1 MEQEKYLITK
11 EEIRRELLEH
21 MDFSRELSDEDI
33 RDAIADRL
41 RAREFGGRM
50 NVYERARLGKELFY
64 TIRGLDVLQELIEDS
79 QVTEIM
85 INGLEGIFVERAGR
99 LFPWPF
105 GFESAEK
112 LQDVIQQIVAGCN
125 RVVNE
130 TSPIVDA
137 RLENGSRV
145 NVVLG
150 PIALNGPVVTI
161 RRFPEEPIG
170 MDELLAMGSV
180 SEEACGFLE
189 KLVRARYNIFISG
202 GTGSGKTTF
211 LNALAGFIPSDER
224 LITIEDSA
232 ELQIRGIPN
241 LVRMETR
248 NANVEGCRPITIR
261 DLIKTSL
268 RMRPEDFIQ
277 GGTATGQMLD
287 FLAECIRYGISVC
300 VAGATSSG
308 KTTLLGWLL
317 TTIPDKKRIYTIENG
332 SRELALVRR
341 EDGRVM
347 NSIIHTLT
355 RDSENE
361 RQKVDQIALLDMA
374 LRFNPDVVVVG
385 EMRGP
390 EANAAQEA
398 ARTGMAV
405 VTTIHSMSCD
415 ATYRRMVSLCKR
427 AVDMS
432 DETLLGFVTEAYPIV
447 AFCKQLENKERR
459 LMEIMECEILGDGT
473 RRFRPLFQ
481 YRIQE
486 NRVENGS
493 FVITGEHRQV
503 NPISES
509 LARRLM
515 ENGMPQTILERLTR
529 MP

>member
-1 MEQEKYLITK
+1 
-11 EEIRRELLEH
+11 
-21 MDFSRELSDEDI
+21 
-33 RDAIADRL
+33 
-41 RAREFGGRM
+41 M

-180 SEEACGFLE
+180 SEEACRFLE

-268 RMRPEDFIQ
+268 RMRPD
-277 GGTATGQMLD
+277 
-287 FLAECIRYGISVC
+287 
-300 VAGATSSG
+300 
-308 KTTLLGWLL
+308 
-317 TTIPDKKRIYTIENG
+317 RII
-332 SRELALVRR
+332 
-341 EDGRVM
+341 
-347 NSIIHTLT
+347 
-355 RDSENE
+355 
-361 RQKVDQIALLDMA
+361 
-374 LRFNPDVVVVG
+374 VG
-385 EMRGP
+385 EVRGG
-390 EANAAQEA
+390 EAVDLIGSALNC
-398 ARTGMAV
+398 G
-405 VTTIHSMSCD
+405 HDGSMSTGH
-415 ATYRRMVSLCKR
+415 ANSAR
-427 AVDMS
+427 DMLMRL
-432 DETLLGFVTEAYPIV
+432 ETMM
-447 AFCKQLENKERR
+447 
-459 LMEIMECEILGDGT
+459 LMG
-473 RRFRPLFQ
+473 
-481 YRIQE
+481 
-486 NRVENGS
+486 V
-493 FVITGEHRQV
+493 
-503 NPISES
+503 
-509 LARRLM
+509 
-515 ENGMPQTILERLTR
+515 
-529 MP
+529 